1 MSDVTLDVVEF
12 LPLRSFVA
20 CVIRNHQTWL
30 GRIPVNNGGLSM
42 FKWEND
48 HDLSMGTVSIAFDL
62 ITLEGKQTTRWKHA
76 NAYSTTCAWLVMV
89 VAELPAPFGSQV
101 GAKVRGSSWFVKT
114 AGRNFKDD
122 AICSCYGPAI
132 VQFLSHSTP
141 SVLLGAHAWSNE
153 WPDVRYFKGHWAG
166 GVWPKS
172 RPMAQRLHD
181 DSIYRS
187 VARCGTGRQGRLLV
201 GWRCD
206 TS

>member
-1 MSDVTLDVVEF
+1 
-12 LPLRSFVA
+12 
-20 CVIRNHQTWL
+20 
-30 GRIPVNNGGLSM
+30 M
-42 FKWEND
+42 FRWEND
-48 HDLSMGTVSIAFDL
+48 LSIGTVSIARKSAELDHLAIPAFDL
-62 ITLEGKQTTRWKHA
+62 ITLEGKEPTRWKHA

-89 VAELPAPFGSQV
+89 VAELPAPFVSQV
-101 GAKVRGSSWFVKT
+101 GAKVKRGSSWFVKT

-172 RPMAQRLHD
+172 RPMAQKLHD

-187 VARCGTGRQGRLLV
+187 VARRGTGRQGFSLV
-201 GWRCD
+201 GGV
-206 TS
+206 TQA